1 MNNLSPEII
10 NAIQCGGVPNIRNWR
25 DLPPNELTRAERV
38 LRFCER
44 YILVPEGSMVGKPIK
59 FLPYQEAFIYSI
71 YDNPHGTRRAYNSI
85 ARKNG
90 KTATIACLL
99 LAHLVGTEARQ
110 NSQIISGA
118 QSRDQA
124 SLVFNLAC
132 KMIMMSPKL
141 SEIIKIIP
149 SSKKLIGLPMNVEY
163 KALAADGRTAHG
175 LSGVLCILD
184 ELGQVRGAKD
194 DFVDAIVTSQGAHE
208 NPLLIVIST
217 QAASDADLLSIWLD
231 DAKKSQKEDI
241 VSHVYQAPA
250 DCNMDD
256 KEAWIA
262 SNPALGI
269 FRSEKD
275 LAELANDAIRMPSNE
290 PMFRNL
296 NLNQRVNTIS
306 PFVSASIWKKSQAEL
321 YLDDFAG
328 EECWLGLDL
337 SFTQDL
343 TALGMI
349 FKRDDVFYSFMD
361 FWSPYDTMFERE
373 KRDRA
378 PYTTW
383 LKQGFIH
390 KTEGKVIK
398 LESVGA
404 RIGELL
410 SDFDIKAIAY
420 DNYRHKELAEDM
432 QAMGIDAPFVEHPQG
447 FRRAGLLK
455 DAEGNNV
462 LDDNGKPRENP
473 LWMPSS
479 IEKFETLLIEE
490 KIKTQINPVLTM
502 CAANCVVRVDPAGT
516 GGKVFNKAKST
527 GRIDGMVALAMAVGA
542 ANSNTKVETVE
553 LNIRQL

>member
-1 MNNLSPEII
+1 M
-10 NAIQCGGVPNIRNWR
+10 
-25 DLPPNELTRAERV
+25 TRGERV
-38 LRFCER
+38 IAFCER
-44 YILVPEGSMVGKPIK
+44 YILIPEGSHVGKPMK
-59 FLPYQEAFIYSI
+59 LLPFQKQFILDI
-71 YDNPHGTRRAYNSI
+71 YDNPHKTRRAYLSI

-90 KTATIACLL
+90 KTALISCLL
-99 LAHLVGTEARQ
+99 LAHLVGTEAVQ

-132 KMIMMSPKL
+132 KMIMMSPEL
-141 SEIIKIIP
+141 SKIIKIIP

-175 LSGVLCILD
+175 LSPVLAILD
-184 ELGQVRGAKD
+184 EVGQVRGAKD
-194 DFVDAIVTSQGAHE
+194 DFIDAIVTSQGAHE
-208 NPLLIVIST
+208 NPLLIAIST
-217 QAASDADLLSIWLD
+217 QAASDADLFSIWLD
-231 DAKKSQKEDI
+231 DAEKSKKSDI
-241 VSHVYQAPA
+241 VSHVYEAPTGC
-250 DCNMDD
+250 DLDD
-256 KEAWIA
+256 VEGWKAA
-262 SNPALGI
+262 NPALGL

-306 PFVSASIWKKSQAEL
+306 PFVSLKVWKEAQADIAL
-321 YLDDFAG
+321 TDFLG
-328 EECWLGLDL
+328 EECYIGLDL

-343 TALGMI
+343 TALAMV
-349 FKRDDVFYSFMD
+349 FRRDDIYYNFTE
-361 FWSPYDTMFERE
+361 FWSPYDTMHERE

-398 LESVGA
+398 LEAVGN

-410 SDFDIKAIAY
+410 SDYEIKAIAY
-420 DNYRHKELAEDM
+420 DNYRHKELVEDM
-432 QAMGIDAPFVEHPQG
+432 QAMGIDAPFTEHPQG
-447 FRRAGLLK
+447 FRRA
-455 DAEGNNV
+455 NN
-462 LDDNGKPRENP
+462 NP

-479 IEKFETLLIEE
+479 IEKFESLLIEGNI
-490 KIKTQINPVLTM
+490 KIAVNPVLTM
-502 CAANCVVRVDPAGT
+502 CAANCVVRADPAGT

-527 GRIDGMVALAMAVGA
+527 GRIDGMVALAMAIGA
-542 ANSNTKVETVE
+542 AASNQKDDTVE
-553 LNIRQL
+553 CSIRQL